1 MPFARGRSGNPGG
14 QWSGKPFRDAL
25 RTEEKELEKGVVVKH
40 PKGSLRWNAQKLL
53 LEGSHQSIKEVAD
66 RLDGRPAQA
75 IIGGDEGDPALQ
87 ISEIRHTI
95 VDLRDKRSDDQD

>member
-25 RTEEKELEKGVVVKH
+25 RMEEKELEKGIVTKH

-75 IIGGDEGDPALQ
+75 IVGGDEGDPALQ

-95 VDLRDKRSDDQD
+95 VDHRRSDDQD

>member
-14 QWSGKPFRDAL
+14 EWKEKPFRRAL
-25 RTEEKELEKGVVVKH
+25 QMESKQLEEGVILKH

-53 LEGSHQSIKEVAD
+53 LAGNPQSIKEIAD

-75 IIGGDEGDPALQ
+75 IVGGDEGAPPLQ
-87 ISEIRHTI
+87 INEIRHTI
-95 VDLRDKRSDDQD
+95 VDLRQKRSDDQD